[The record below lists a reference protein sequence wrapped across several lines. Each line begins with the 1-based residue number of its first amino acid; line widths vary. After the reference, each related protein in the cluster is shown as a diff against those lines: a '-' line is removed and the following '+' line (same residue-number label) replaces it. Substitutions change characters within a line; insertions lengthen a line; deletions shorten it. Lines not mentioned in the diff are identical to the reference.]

1 MEKKKITIKELAK
14 ILGISVSTV
23 SKSLNDSYEISEK
36 TKLRVQK
43 AAKKHSYKP
52 NRLAVNLKSGKTKN
66 IGVIIPNILNTFF
79 TRVLYGIERIAA
91 SEDYNIITCFS
102 RESYQKEVANIELL
116 SNGSI
121 DGLIVAIAE
130 ESQIK
135 GDFEHF
141 NEAISGGIPMVMFD
155 RVTDVITCDKVVV
168 DDFNNAFHATNH
180 LMNLNCKQIALIT
193 TIDLLSVG
201 KLRTKG
207 YKNAMVN
214 SSHNYDEKLVIK
226 SNVDEVLQE
235 ILNLLDNEKID
246 GIFAIDE
253 DASLAAIKAVKMKG
267 YQIPNDISIIGYA
280 NEKIAKN
287 LTPPLTTVNQH
298 GITIG
303 KSAAKLLIDRLK
315 KDKNEFVTKIITT
328 NIDQRSS
335 TKKGKTLF

>member
-36 TKLRVQK
+36 TKLKVQK
-43 AAKKHSYKP
+43 AAKKYNYKP

-116 SNGSI
+116 SNGSV

-135 GDFEHF
+135 DDFEHF
-141 NEAISGGIPMVMFD
+141 KEAKADGIPMVMFD
-155 RVTDVITCDKVVV
+155 RVTDAVHCDKVVV
-168 DDFNNAFHATNH
+168 DDFNNAFNTTKH
-180 LMNLNCKQIALIT
+180 LINLNCKRIALVS

-201 KLRTKG
+201 KLRTEGHK
-207 YKNAMVN
+207 KAIENAFN
-214 SSHNYDEKLVIK
+214 KYDEKLVIK
-226 SNVDEVLQE
+226 SNVDNVLQE
-235 ILNLLDNEKID
+235 TIRLLNNEKID

-253 DASLAAIKAVKMKG
+253 DASLAAIKAVKIEG
-267 YQIPNDISIIGYA
+267 YHIPNDISIIGYA
-280 NEKIAKN
+280 NEKIAEN
-287 LTPPLTTVNQH
+287 LTPTLTTVNQH

-303 KSAAKLLIDRLK
+303 KTAAKLLIDRLK
-315 KDKNEFVTKIITT
+315 NEKNEVVTKIIET

-335 TKKGKTLF
+335 TKKLKTLF

>member
-23 SKSLNDSYEISEK
+23 SKSLNDSYEISDK

-43 AAKKHSYKP
+43 AAKKYHYKP

-102 RESYQKEVANIELL
+102 RESYKKEVANIELL

-135 GDFEHF
+135 GDFSHF
-141 NEAISGGIPMVMFD
+141 KEAVSDGIPMVMFD
-155 RVTDVITCDKVVV
+155 RITDAVDCDKVVV
-168 DDFNNAFHATNH
+168 DDFNNAFNATKH
-180 LMNLNCKQIALIT
+180 LMDLNCKRIALIT

-201 KLRTKG
+201 KLRVKG
-207 YKNAMVN
+207 YNKAIEEASN
-214 SSHNYDEKLVIK
+214 NYDKYIVK
-226 SNVDEVLQE
+226 SNVDRIEQE
-235 ILNLLDNEKID
+235 IMTLLDNEKID
-246 GIFAIDE
+246 GIFAVDE
-253 DASLAAIKAVKMKG
+253 DVSLAAMKVVKRKG
-267 YQIPNDISIIGYA
+267 FHIPNDISIIGYA

-287 LTPPLTTVNQH
+287 LTPKLTTVNQH
-298 GITIG
+298 GITMG
-303 KSAAKLLIDRLK
+303 KTAAKLLIEKLK
-315 KDKNEFVTKIITT
+315 NNKETIVTKIIET

-335 TKKGKTLF
+335 TKKIRTSF

>member
-1 MEKKKITIKELAK
+1 MENKKITIKELAK
-14 ILGISVSTV
+14 ILGVSVSTV
-23 SKSLNDSYEISEK
+23 SKALNDSYEISEK
-36 TKLRVQK
+36 TKLKVQK
-43 AAKKHSYKP
+43 AAKKYHYKP

-141 NEAISGGIPMVMFD
+141 KEAISGGIPMVMFD
-155 RVTDVITCDKVVV
+155 RVTDVIACDKVVV
-168 DDFNNAFHATNH
+168 DDFNNAFNATKY
-180 LMNLNCKQIALIT
+180 LLDLNCKQVALIT

-201 KLRTKG
+201 KLRNKG

-214 SSHNYDEKLVIK
+214 SSNNYNEKLVIK
-226 SNVDEVLQE
+226 SNVDDVLQE

-287 LTPPLTTVNQH
+287 LTPSLTTVNQH

-303 KSAAKLLIDRLK
+303 KTATKLLIERLK
-315 KDKNEFVTKIITT
+315 NDKEEIVTKIIAT

>member
-14 ILGISVSTV
+14 ILEISVSTV

-43 AAKKHSYKP
+43 AAKKYNYKP

-141 NEAISGGIPMVMFD
+141 KEVISDGIPMVMFD

-168 DDFNNAFHATNH
+168 DDFNNAFNATKY
-180 LMNLNCKQIALIT
+180 LLDLNCKKIALIT

-207 YKNAMVN
+207 YKNAVEN
-214 SSHNYDEKLVIK
+214 SSNNYNKKFVIK
-226 SNVDEVLQE
+226 SNVEGVLQE

-253 DASLAAIKAVKMKG
+253 DASLAAIKAVKIKG
-267 YQIPNDISIIGYA
+267 YQIPNDVSIIGYA

-287 LTPPLTTVNQH
+287 LTPTLTTVNQH

-303 KSAAKLLIDRLK
+303 KTAAKLLIDKLK
-315 KDKNEFVTKIITT
+315 NKKEEVVTKIIET

-335 TKKGKTLF
+335 TKKLKTLF